1 MGNVWTKI
9 EENLPSEWKKCLI
22 FEEEPL
28 SCAACL
34 DADAIFPEW
43 NGSFPYRDEDQ
54 KADDE
59 LTSDA
64 SSDSD
69 GSTHSDSD
77 SEDDDAT
84 EDADSTTSLHSTSA
98 VMTEDGGL
106 GAKPVGY
113 MIASIIPKFTLRL
126 RFEMKL

>member
-9 EENLPSEWKKCLI
+9 EENLPT
-22 FEEEPL
+22 
-28 SCAACL
+28 CL

-59 LTSDA
+59 LTLDT

-69 GSTHSDSD
+69 GSTYSGSDSQ
-77 SEDDDAT
+77 DDDAT
-84 EDADSTTSLHSTSA
+84 EDSDSTTSLHSTSA
-98 VMTEDGGL
+98 VMVEDGGPEMTPRDVS
-106 GAKPVGY
+106 PVGN
-113 MIASIIPKFTLRL
+113 STPSLVRRL
-126 RFEMKL
+126 NKPAAFVCNEVNESDV